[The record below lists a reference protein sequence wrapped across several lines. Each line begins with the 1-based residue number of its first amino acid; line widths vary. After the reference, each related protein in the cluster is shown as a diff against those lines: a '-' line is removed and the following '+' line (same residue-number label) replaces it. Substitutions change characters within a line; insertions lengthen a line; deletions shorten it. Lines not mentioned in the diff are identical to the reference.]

1 VIVLE
6 PRSDTILIII
16 YGQFPDDRV
25 TEQIKIALAIG
36 NSRYH
41 WAWFLNTELQS
52 SWDTAYWTSDIIAQL
67 GSTNL
72 DDADFLGSLPID
84 LQQILVTHQL
94 NISALTIWLVSVVPI
109 QTKIWQQ
116 LPQVEQITLAD
127 LPLLNLYPTF
137 GIDRALAILGAGEHY
152 GYPALVI
159 DGGTALTIT
168 GVDNHRNLVG
178 GAIMPGLRLQFYSL
192 FTDTAALP
200 KIELPG
206 ELPARWSNN
215 TSDAIAS
222 GILHTVCSGIR
233 DFIYDWE
240 VLYPNSKILITGG
253 DGEILIR
260 YLRST
265 LAEDLADQ
273 IYLDRQ
279 LLFRGI
285 AAIIQSS
292 G

>member
-1 VIVLE
+1 
-6 PRSDTILIII
+6 
-16 YGQFPDDRV
+16 V

-52 SWDTAYWTSDIIAQL
+52 SWDTAYWTNHSVAQL

-94 NISALTIWLVSVVPI
+94 NISTVPIWLVSVVPI
-109 QTKIWQQ
+109 QTEIWQQ

-127 LPLLNLYPTF
+127 LPLLNLYPTL
-137 GIDRALAILGAGEHY
+137 GIDRALAILGAGEYY

-168 GVDNHRNLVG
+168 GVTDRRSLVG
-178 GAIMPGLRLQFYSL
+178 GAIMPGLRLQFNSL

-200 KIELPG
+200 EIELPSK
-206 ELPARWSNN
+206 LPSRWGNN

-222 GILHTVCSGIR
+222 GILHTVCSGLR
-233 DFIYDWE
+233 DFIGDWE
-240 VLYPNSKILITGG
+240 KLYPHSKILVTGG
-253 DGEILIR
+253 DGEILTR
-260 YLRST
+260 YLQSI
-265 LAEDLADQ
+265 LAKDLTDR

-279 LLFRGI
+279 LLFRGLV
-285 AAIIQSS
+285 AII
-292 G
+292 